1 MNPGFAPGFLYA
13 ANARF
18 WPMLL
23 KNSVSRFEH
32 FFVYRASRATIAS
45 ELSSCHTEMI
55 QVR

>member
-18 WPMLL
+18 WPVLL
-23 KNSVSRFEH
+23 KNSVSRCEH
-32 FFVYRASRATIAS
+32 FFVYRASRMTIAS